1 MIIPPN
7 TNETQRN
14 KKLIPTNGLQFSIF
28 LINVGNFSHS
38 IVLHF

>member
-1 MIIPPN
+1 MIIAPN

-14 KKLIPTNGLQFSIF
+14 KMLMPTDDLQFSTF